1 MVSFYFMGDMG
12 DGSTNQF
19 NVSKAIER
27 KMNEKNDKNVFLI
40 GLGDNIYDEGCVDSN
55 DEQFVTKFED
65 PYKNISD
72 KVKFYMCLGNHDYGN
87 SYFGTD
93 NSKSQIEYSQV
104 SKKRGGKWVLPSKYY
119 TFRKGDVQLIVID
132 TNLDYLSPEEVK
144 KQSQFIRNTIRK
156 SKAKWKIVY
165 GHHTWRSMGN
175 HGNADNNLENF
186 LTDIFMKTPFDIYMC
201 GHDHSKQVIQTKINN
216 KEIHL
221 IVCGTGGAVCDEGKN
236 YNMGNDS
243 KLIFGS
249 NNLGY
254 GYCLAQKNSLSFEFL
269 NDKNNL
275 EFIYK
280 IKK

>member
-104 SKKRGGKWVLPSKYY
+104 SKKRGGKWILPSKYY

>member
-1 MVSFYFMGDMG
+1 
-12 DGSTNQF
+12 
-19 NVSKAIER
+19 
-27 KMNEKNDKNVFLI
+27 
-40 GLGDNIYDEGCVDSN
+40 
-55 DEQFVTKFED
+55 
-65 PYKNISD
+65 
-72 KVKFYMCLGNHDYGN
+72 
-87 SYFGTD
+87 
-93 NSKSQIEYSQV
+93 
-104 SKKRGGKWVLPSKYY
+104 
-119 TFRKGDVQLIVID
+119 
-132 TNLDYLSPEEVK
+132 
-144 KQSQFIRNTIRK
+144 
-156 SKAKWKIVY
+156 
-165 GHHTWRSMGN
+165 
-175 HGNADNNLENF
+175 
-186 LTDIFMKTPFDIYMC
+186 MC

>member
-1 MVSFYFMGDMG
+1 MGDMG

-104 SKKRGGKWVLPSKYY
+104 SKKRGGKWILPSKYY

>member
-1 MVSFYFMGDMG
+1 MGDMG